1 MNSNQQLAASNEGK
15 VAIVTGGSRGIG
27 ASIAR
32 RLASEGFT
40 VVVNYAGRAG
50 EAQGV
55 VDEIRAAGGR
65 AEAIQADVSAPAQV
79 AALFDQ
85 AATLFGGVDV
95 LVNNTGVMQ
104 TGLVP
109 LSETDDA
116 LFDRIVDTNLKGT
129 FNTLRVGAKK
139 VRAGGRIVNFS
150 SSVITLAMPGYSVYA
165 ATKSAV
171 ETMTLIFAKELRG
184 RSITV
189 NAVAPGPTATDLFLN
204 GKSQEQIDHLSKM
217 APMERLG
224 KPEDIAAIVAFLAGP
239 DGGWAMGKRF
249 PPMVALHNPRKED
262 SNSGKGQLY
271 GSNFHYWIIRWFRSY
286 GRTAFA

>member
-1 MNSNQQLAASNEGK
+1 MNSNQQSVTPNECK
-15 VAIVTGGSRGIG
+15 VAIVTGASRGIG
-27 ASIAR
+27 ASIAK

-40 VVVNYAGRAG
+40 VVVNYAGRAAD
-50 EAQGV
+50 AQGV

-95 LVNNTGVMQ
+95 LVNNAGVIQ
-104 TGLVP
+104 PGLVP

-129 FNTLRVGAKK
+129 FNTLRVAAKK

-150 SSVITLAMPGYSVYA
+150 SSVLRLATPGYSVYA

-184 RSITV
+184 RNITV
-189 NAVAPGPTATDLFLN
+189 NAVAPGPTATDLFVT
-204 GKSQEQIDHLSKM
+204 GKSQEQIEHLSKM

-224 KPEDIAAIVAFLAGP
+224 KPEDIAGVVAFLVGQ
-239 DGGWAMGKRF
+239 DGGW
-249 PPMVALHNPRKED
+249 VD
-262 SNSGKGQLY
+262 GQTLPAN
-271 GSNFHYWIIRWFRSY
+271 GGI
-286 GRTAFA
+286 A